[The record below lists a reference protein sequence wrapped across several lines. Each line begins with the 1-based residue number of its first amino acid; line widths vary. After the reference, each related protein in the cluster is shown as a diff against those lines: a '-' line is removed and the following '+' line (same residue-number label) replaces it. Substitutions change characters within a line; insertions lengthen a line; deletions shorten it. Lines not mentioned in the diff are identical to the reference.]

1 MTQIY
6 LCELEESDF
15 SDEYVSWHSSEHTAF
30 YSGSNRIFTKDNLL
44 EDYRGSPADKWRQI
58 KKIRKGYQ
66 PRPPNVRNKKGVLVS
81 REQRSEA
88 LAQYPDFGAPLCAG

>member
-44 EDYRGSPADKWRQI
+44 EEFRRGKDQNNICYELDSCD
-58 KKIRKGYQ
+58 G
-66 PRPPNVRNKKGVLVS
+66 NVKTSLWNEYIATPIEVLDVKS
-81 REQRSEA
+81 V
-88 LAQYPDFGAPLCAG
+88 